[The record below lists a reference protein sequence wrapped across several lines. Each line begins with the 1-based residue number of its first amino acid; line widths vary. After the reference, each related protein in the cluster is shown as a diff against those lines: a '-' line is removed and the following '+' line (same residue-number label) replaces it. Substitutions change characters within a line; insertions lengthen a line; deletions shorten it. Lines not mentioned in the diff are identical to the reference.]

1 MTIVQKSMRTAQDS
15 VTNAQ
20 IALLNHEPAEFEIAC
35 QKASDC
41 VGDLSEVVSRETAD
55 RAAATKIGHGR
66 ELLQASTKMF
76 REIETDAE
84 ILGLLASS
92 HAYQHAH
99 GVASHV
105 LEDALKA
112 EISEPDKYKQARV
125 PSHYSCVVRLI
136 IASTI
141 Q

>member
-1 MTIVQKSMRTAQDS
+1 VQKSLRTAQDS
-15 VTNAQ
+15 ITNAQ

-55 RAAATKIGHGR
+55 RTANSKIEQGR
-66 ELLQASTKMF
+66 ELLQKSTALF

-84 ILGLLASS
+84 VLGLLASS

-99 GVASHV
+99 TLASHV

-112 EISEPDKYKQARV
+112 EINEPDK
-125 PSHYSCVVRLI
+125 
-136 IASTI
+136 
-141 Q
+141 

>member
-1 MTIVQKSMRTAQDS
+1 MAIVQKSMRTAQDS

-20 IALLNHEPAEFEIAC
+20 IALLNREPAEFEIAC

-55 RAAATKIGHGR
+55 RTAATKIGHGR
-66 ELLQASTKMF
+66 ELLQESTKMF

-99 GVASHV
+99 GVASNV
-105 LEDALKA
+105 LEDALRA
-112 EISEPDKYKQARV
+112 EISEPDK
-125 PSHYSCVVRLI
+125 
-136 IASTI
+136 
-141 Q
+141 